1 MQSPALGYDWSM
13 TVTIR
18 PPVFVAVQWTLIFIA
33 VSSMALGHALFALI
47 IFLLGLLFT
56 VSWLN
61 SRGKPP
67 KGW

>member
-1 MQSPALGYDWSM
+1 M
-13 TVTIR
+13 TIR
-18 PPVFVAVQWTLIFIA
+18 PPVFVAVQWTLILIA

-61 SRGKPP
+61 SRGQPP